1 MEIEPSAIWNLW
13 PDFVQE
19 QIDSIGLM
27 QENIDR
33 WQAARQNAL
42 ESGDSEAATRYERL
56 IDMESHDLEYKT
68 KALNLMLKGRTDYGD
83 HISEP

>member
-1 MEIEPSAIWNLW
+1 MEIEPSAMWNLW

-42 ESGDSEAATRYERL
+42 ESGDSGAATRYERL
-56 IDMESHDLEYKT
+56 VDMESHDLKDKT
-68 KALNLMLKGRTDYGD
+68 KALNLMLKGRKDCGNR
-83 HISEP
+83 ISEP